1 MNFESRLTKL
11 IVSNHTVTDSDDFIE
26 RLYTR
31 RRKSAM
37 QQQQRKSGV
46 MAIALVALV
55 TIFSQLQIN
64 STTSRLAFLEE
75 NYVSAEDFA
84 ISEQFMDE
92 TALFLLN
99 QSDDIWATLEF
110 FDDIDYNLSQFEKEQ
125 LK

>member
-1 MNFESRLTKL
+1 MNYESRLTE
-11 IVSNHTVTDSDDFIE
+11 ITAGNHTIPDSDDFIE
-26 RLYTR
+26 RLHTR
-31 RRKSAM
+31 RKKAAV

-46 MAIALVALV
+46 MALALVVLV

-64 STTSRLAFLEE
+64 STTSRLTFLEE

-110 FDDIDYNLSQFEKEQ
+110 FDDIDYNFSQFEKEQ

>member
-26 RLYTR
+26 RLHTR
-31 RRKSAM
+31 RRKSAL
-37 QQQQRKSGV
+37 QRQQRKAGI
-46 MAIALVALV
+46 MAFALVALV

-64 STTSRLAFLEE
+64 STANRLALLEE
-75 NYVSAEDFA
+75 NYLSPDYLATT
-84 ISEQFMDE
+84 EQFVDE
-92 TALFLLN
+92 AAMFLLN

-110 FDDIDYNLSQFEKEQ
+110 FDAIEYDLTLFDKEL